1 MDAASLIANAVST
14 GVQTVASMVGLPP
27 GAHWQPIYRLIYNGK
42 DVTSSLAG
50 RLLDLTLRDQRGFE
64 ADQLDITLDDSDG
77 ALPLPAAGATLD
89 LAIGWQHIGLI
100 GKGTFKIDDVE
111 HSGAPDTITIRA
123 RAANMAGGLTTKKE
137 VSWHKTT
144 VGTIVQTIAVRNQLT
159 PKIHEKLGSMP
170 VPHMDQANESD
181 ANFLTR
187 LAEQHDAI
195 ASVKDGK
202 LLFMPAGFSETVSG
216 KAIPTLVITRSVG
229 DQHRYSLSNGQ
240 AYNKVKAYYYDVK
253 AGKRG
258 EVVVDKNTPPVLP
271 KAKKSRRK
279 KAKPPPRAVKPSAAS
294 EATAEVENMLVL
306 RHTYASQNNA
316 ERAAQ
321 AALAKAERGKASFS
335 ITLARGNPLLFPETP
350 AKLLGF
356 KNELDGDSWIV
367 TQCTHTIN
375 GSGYTTQVECEVS
388 VG

>member
-1 MDAASLIANAVST
+1 MTNALSLITSAVAT
-14 GVQTVASMVGLPP
+14 GVQTVSAMVGLPP
-27 GAHWQPIYRLIYNGK
+27 GAHWRPIYQLTYNGK
-42 DVTSSLAG
+42 DVTKDLVG
-50 RLLDLTLRDQRGFE
+50 RVKDLTLRDQRGFE

-77 ALPLPAAGATLD
+77 ALPLPAAGAKLQF
-89 LAIGWQHIGLI
+89 AIGWEHIGLI
-100 GKGTFKIDDVE
+100 NKGEFVIDDVE
-111 HSGAPDTITIRA
+111 HSGTPDTITIRA

-137 VSWHKTT
+137 VSWHATT
-144 VGTIVQTIAVRNQLT
+144 VGKIVQTIAVRNKLT

-170 VPHMDQANESD
+170 VKHMDQANESD

-187 LAEQHDAI
+187 LAEHHDAV

-202 LLFMPAGFSETVSG
+202 LLFMPASFSETVSG
-216 KAIPTLVITRSVG
+216 KTIPTLVIARAVG
-229 DQHRYSLSNGQ
+229 DQHQYSLNAGQ

-279 KAKPPPRAVKPSAAS
+279 KVKPPPRAVKP
-294 EATAEVENMLVL
+294 ATKAVPAAEVENVLVL

-321 AALAKAERGKASFS
+321 AALAKAERGKATFS
-335 ITLARGNPLLFPETP
+335 ITLARGNPLLYPETP
-350 AKLLGF
+350 AQLMGF
-356 KNELDGDSWIV
+356 KKDIDGDNWLI
-367 TQCTHTIN
+367 TQCTHSISD
-375 GSGYTTQVECEVS
+375 SGYTTQVECEMAP
-388 VG
+388 